1 MSASI
6 NRRSFLKGTAL
17 AGAGMAAFGIAGC
30 STGGTPST
38 SNSTTDGST
47 ASGEE
52 KHYSFETPPDPI
64 DDSEIT
70 ETIEADVIIIGAG
83 VFGLVCGASLSEEG
97 ADVRLFAASSAP
109 VSRGRSNHGIGSKV
123 QERYGIDYN
132 KENCI
137 PFFKQQ
143 FARGSYRMDQKK
155 WWRFI
160 NNDTEAINWMI
171 DIMEGAGFETTIEV
185 GYDDPDGT
193 FSYKPSS
200 HGWIGDEV
208 TRAGR
213 EGEQLVTAQMEKM
226 ILESGNSIDYNTIAK
241 YLVREDD
248 NTGRV
253 SAVIAQDAD
262 GNYKKYVGRK
272 AIVMAT
278 GDFSGDPELM
288 DKYCKWAVPL
298 IDPAYTVD
306 YNANFKF
313 GGLFPGDGQKMGAV
327 DWSRMAKVH
336 TQRPYDHEPN
346 RRRAAEF
353 YWHTEFYRHQSE

>member
-83 VFGLVCGASLSEEG
+83 VSGLVCGASLSEEG

-109 VSRGRSNHGIGSKV
+109 VSRGGSNHGIGSKV

-160 NNDTEAINWMI
+160 NNDTEAINWII

-200 HGWIGDEV
+200 HG
-208 TRAGR
+208 
-213 EGEQLVTAQMEKM
+213 
-226 ILESGNSIDYNTIAK
+226 
-241 YLVREDD
+241 
-248 NTGRV
+248 
-253 SAVIAQDAD
+253 
-262 GNYKKYVGRK
+262 
-272 AIVMAT
+272 
-278 GDFSGDPELM
+278 
-288 DKYCKWAVPL
+288 
-298 IDPAYTVD
+298 
-306 YNANFKF
+306 
-313 GGLFPGDGQKMGAV
+313 
-327 DWSRMAKVH
+327 
-336 TQRPYDHEPN
+336 
-346 RRRAAEF
+346 
-353 YWHTEFYRHQSE
+353 